1 MKKINKFLVLF
12 FFFSLSFYGQNDTIS
27 VIKHTDKDIIVNKE
41 SKIVYR
47 GIPNSLSIEVPNSKS
62 FTATADGLTMISKN
76 LYNLYPKSGSEV
88 IITVNI
94 VLKNDK
100 KKTEK
105 HVFEIKGVSG
115 FATTIN
121 GRNGFVRMQKKQ
133 FLDANIKVRF
143 EDKNLF
149 FSNNVT
155 AFILKIPGMPSIQVI
170 GNKIDSKTYEKILK
184 NATKGD
190 QITISDVKFLV
201 LEESMKGGMCFK
213 TTPIVIEIY

>member
-1 MKKINKFLVLF
+1 
-12 FFFSLSFYGQNDTIS
+12 
-27 VIKHTDKDIIVNKE
+27 
-41 SKIVYR
+41 
-47 GIPNSLSIEVPNSKS
+47 
-62 FTATADGLTMISKN
+62 MISKN
-76 LYNLYPKSGSEV
+76 LYNLYPKFGSEV
-88 IITVNI
+88 IISLNI
-94 VLKNDK
+94 VLKNNK

-133 FLDANIKVRF
+133 FLDASIKVRF
-143 EDKNLF
+143 EDKNLT

-155 AFILKIPGMPSIQVI
+155 AFSLKIPGMPSIQII
-170 GNKIDSKTYEKILK
+170 GNKIDSNTYEKILK
-184 NATKGD
+184 NAIKGD
-190 QITISDVKFLV
+190 QITISDVKLLV